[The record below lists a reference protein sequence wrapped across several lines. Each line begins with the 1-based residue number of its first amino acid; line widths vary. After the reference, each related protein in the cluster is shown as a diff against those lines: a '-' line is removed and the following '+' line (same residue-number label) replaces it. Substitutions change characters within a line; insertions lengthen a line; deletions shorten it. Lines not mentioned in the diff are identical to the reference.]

1 MVTSLS
7 TKVGSFSIVPSV
19 TTIYGLDNTNVA
31 KHVLGERYPYVGGRT
46 FGKQKIYHH
55 NPLCVIVDLRIKGIY
70 EIKPG

>member
-7 TKVGSFSIVPSV
+7 TKVGSLSIVPSV
-19 TTIYGLDNTNVA
+19 TIQLYGLDNTNVA

-55 NPLCVIVDLRIKGIY
+55 NPLFVCDC
-70 EIKPG
+70 